1 MTSTPP
7 TPNEPSILGRFA
19 SIVGLLGAALFFTG
33 WIYRWAYFA
42 FFQLE
47 ITTLDLPV
55 QSFFM
60 VPIQVF
66 LGSFKKIGQTALA
79 FLVTFLAIYIT
90 LWLIHSV
97 GGAIVKTLEEWRWQ
111 NAAYYTTKRQK
122 SRPDRILQ
130 SFFQFNPINFDSI
143 KFLQSLIDEIAIVS
157 WVLIIFFWFA
167 RYQGTVDARR
177 DAGQNST
184 LPVIALVTPEKRLAL
199 GRSLDT
205 EDPLA
210 QFSSP
215 SLEDYRIFGD
225 RTLFNN
231 IQGIE
236 DNDPTQQ
243 RIWRLLMERDGW
255 IYLFITLPENS
266 PPLGRPAVLAIQE
279 SNLGEQLM
287 ILSPSLERVDTT
299 QN

>member
-7 TPNEPSILGRFA
+7 TPNEPSVLGRFA

-66 LGSFKKIGQTALA
+66 LGNFKKIGQTALL

-97 GGAIVKTLEEWRWQ
+97 GAAIVKAIEDWRWQ
-111 NAAYYTTKRQK
+111 NATHYITKRPK
-122 SRPDRILQ
+122 SSLDYILQ
-130 SFFQFNPINFDSI
+130 SFFKFNPINFDSV

-215 SLEDYRIFGD
+215 SLADYRIFGD
-225 RTLFNN
+225 RTLFNS

-236 DNDPTQQ
+236 DNDLEQE
-243 RIWRLLMERDGW
+243 RIWRLLIERDGW
-255 IYLFITLPENS
+255 IYLFITLKDNYPS
-266 PPLGRPAVLAIQE
+266 SARPAVLAIQE

-287 ILSPSLERVDTT
+287 ILSPSLKRESAN